1 MSHKRRGAP
10 DPRRNAVF
18 ISHSAKVI
26 YLKERNVAM
35 LRKDLILR
43 NPLRLLDQETDDILP
58 AGGFGAVLA
67 CAGVGKTALMVQIA
81 LNALLRDKNV
91 LHISL
96 NEPVHKV
103 SLWYEEVFRNITQ
116 SYELHEMNELWETI
130 LVHRFIMT
138 FQVDGFSVPRLKE
151 RLTDL
156 TAQGIFFP
164 QMIILDG
171 LPFDKPV
178 NQILTDLKTLA
189 TDYRLPVW
197 LAVRTHHHEESG
209 SDGLP
214 IQIDGISELFNVA
227 IQLQPEGKEVLV
239 KALKGGNPA
248 AGQPNLYLDPSTL
261 LIKDKMI

>member
-1 MSHKRRGAP
+1 MSHNRRGAS
-10 DPRRNAVF
+10 DPRQNAVF
-18 ISHSAKVI
+18 IPHSAKVI

-43 NPLRLLDQETDDILP
+43 NPMRLLGHETDDILP
-58 AGGFGAVLA
+58 AGAFGAVLA

-103 SLWYEEVFRNITQ
+103 SLWYEEVFRNITK
-116 SYELHEMNELWETI
+116 SYELHETNELWETI
-130 LVHRFIMT
+130 LMHRFIMT
-138 FQVDGFSVPRLKE
+138 FQVEIFSVPKLKE

-178 NQILTDLKTLA
+178 TQILTDLKSLA

-197 LAVRTHHHEESG
+197 LAVRTNQNADLG
-209 SDGLP
+209 SAGLP
-214 IQIDGISELFNVA
+214 TQIDGISELFNVA
-227 IQLQPEGKEVLV
+227 IQLQPDGKEVQIE
-239 KALKGGNPA
+239 ALKGGNPA
-248 AGQPNLYLDPSTL
+248 AGQSNLYLDPSTL
-261 LIKDKMI
+261 LIKDKTV